1 MQPETRFKQKVQK
14 ILDLIPGLW
23 HVKIQQK
30 ALRGIPD
37 MILCINGKFI
47 ALELK
52 VGKNKSDPLQ
62 EYTMR
67 AITLAGGYAWEV
79 TPKNLEKTIAQI
91 QNIGGL
97 APKTIQELE
106 MLQWDS

>member
-1 MQPETRFKQKVQK
+1 M
-14 ILDLIPGLW
+14 LI
-23 HVKIQQK
+23 
-30 ALRGIPD
+30 
-37 MILCINGKFI
+37 CINGRFI

-52 VGKNKSDPLQ
+52 VGKNKPDPLQ

-79 TPKNLEKTIAQI
+79 TPKNLEKSIAQI
-91 QNIGGL
+91 QNIAGL

-106 MLQWDS
+106 MNEWES

>member
-14 ILDLIPGLW
+14 LLDLIPGLW
-23 HVKIQQK
+23 RVKIQQK
-30 ALRGIPD
+30 SLRGIPD
-37 MILCINGKFI
+37 MLVCINGRFI

-52 VGKNKSDPLQ
+52 VGKNKPDPLQ

-67 AITLAGGYAWEV
+67 SITLAGGYAWEV
-79 TPKNLEKTIAQI
+79 TPKNLEKSIAQI

-97 APKTIQELE
+97 TPKTILELE
-106 MLQWDS
+106 ATKWDL